1 MARRQCPGC
10 AQPLP
15 FAARRCVRCGWIET
29 GTEKA
34 ARVRRR
40 MGRALLVAVALVA
53 VLGTA
58 AYRMGGSALAEWYAD
73 FALRHLPASF
83 SRYTP
88 SDTPTGAFYACVQRV
103 ARRVRDRS
111 AVETFPVLSRENTE
125 RLGDGRYRVRSEL
138 EVVREGGETVRRPF
152 SCVVR
157 YERGRWQVE
166 AVEVARAPA
175 AAAE

>member
-15 FAARRCVRCGWIET
+15 FAARRCVRCGWLET
-29 GTEKA
+29 GEEKA

-40 MGRALLVAVALVA
+40 TGRTLLVVVALVA

-58 AYRMGGSALAEWYAD
+58 VYRLGASALGEWYAE

-83 SRYTP
+83 SRYAP
-88 SDTPTGAFYACVQRV
+88 SETPTGAFYACVQRV

-111 AVETFPVLSRENTE
+111 AVETFPGLSAENTLP
-125 RLGDGRYRVRSEL
+125 LGDGRYRVRSEL
-138 EVVREGGETVRRPF
+138 EVVRDTGETARRAF
-152 SCVVR
+152 SCTVR

-166 AVEVARAPA
+166 EVEVERPPA
-175 AAAE
+175 LAEE